1 MYGFILFKKNSF
13 KLVEVTALD
22 KHVNDFVNDKT
33 AIRFPD
39 CPRCKQKIYC
49 CTRYMSVINYVHYL
63 ISQVKKKILG
73 NKSKQEI
80 SSRRTQ
86 LIIEYEM
93 IKKNF
98 KEINL
103 DESKKNFFSVLYKEN
118 HFFSDDMLNLMTNII
133 LFLNEIDQILIDGRH
148 YLQGNIFEDLVHFP
162 LRQIVRYLFKQ
173 GCNRNFA
180 EQQLKDIQS
189 ELERIRRV
197 IHIEALVSSLKQTLN
212 ANEKEGID
220 SMKNLTKKIGPF
232 TDQNRQEFDDLF
244 KKFQYLNNLPGLGIN
259 EDERIA
265 IVSALNMSKG
275 HWYVCPNG
283 HPYVITEV

>member
-1 MYGFILFKKNSF
+1 
-13 KLVEVTALD
+13 
-22 KHVNDFVNDKT
+22 
-33 AIRFPD
+33 
-39 CPRCKQKIYC
+39 
-49 CTRYMSVINYVHYL
+49 MSVINYVHYL

-80 SSRRTQ
+80 SNRRTQ
-86 LIIEYEM
+86 LITKYEM

-103 DESKKNFFSVLYKEN
+103 DESKIHFFSVLYKEN
-118 HFFSDDMLNLMTNII
+118 HFFSDDPLNLMTNII
-133 LFLNEIDQILIDGRH
+133 LFLNEIDQILIDGRQK
-148 YLQGNIFEDLVHFP
+148 LQGNIFEDQVHFP

-173 GCNRNFA
+173 GSNRNFA

-197 IHIEALVSSLKQTLN
+197 IYIETLVSSLKQTLKT
-212 ANEKEGID
+212 NEKEGID
-220 SMKNLTKKIGPF
+220 YMQYLTKKIGPF
-232 TDQNRQEFDDLF
+232 TDQNRQDFDDLVKQF
-244 KKFQYLNNLPGLGIN
+244 EYLNNLPGLGIN
-259 EDERIA
+259 ENERLA
-265 IVSALNMSKG
+265 IVSALNMKKG